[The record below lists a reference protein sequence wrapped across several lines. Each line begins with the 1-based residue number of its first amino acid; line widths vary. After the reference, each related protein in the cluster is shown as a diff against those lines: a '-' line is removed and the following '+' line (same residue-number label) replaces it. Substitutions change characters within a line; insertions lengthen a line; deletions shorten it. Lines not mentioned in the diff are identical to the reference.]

1 MKPILAL
8 MIAGA
13 CALVPTSAAADNKAA
28 AKVHLDAAATA
39 YKEQRYEDVLVEL
52 NKAYTLDPRP
62 ELHYSIGQVY
72 VKLDRCDAAIGSYQ
86 QFLASRPPRVRA
98 EAAEEAIA
106 TCKAK
111 LAAAPPV
118 VAPVD
123 PAGGAT
129 DTDTEAPP
137 NVPPGTPPLVSAP
150 VVGDEPPAWYKDKLA
165 IGLTAGGAGL
175 TLIGVV
181 LYVNARS
188 SASDAASA
196 ANYGESVDQYDGAR
210 TKRTVSMVFVAAGL
224 AATGVG
230 VWRFMKKREVH
241 ETRQLAIVPTESGGL
256 VTYSGGF

>member
-1 MKPILAL
+1 MKPTLAL

-13 CALVPTSAAADNKAA
+13 LALLPASAAADNKAD

-39 YKEQRYEDVLVEL
+39 YKEQRYADVLVEL
-52 NKAYTLDPRP
+52 NKAYALEPRP

-72 VKLDRCDAAIGSYQ
+72 VKLDRCADAIGSYE
-86 QFLASRPPRVRA
+86 QFLASKPPRVRA

-118 VAPVD
+118 EPTGDAI
-123 PAGGAT
+123 
-129 DTDTEAPP
+129 DTEAPP
-137 NVPPGTPPLVSAP
+137 NVPSETPPPMIAP
-150 VVGDEPPAWYKDKLA
+150 VVSDERPAWYKDKLA

-188 SASDAASA
+188 SASDAGSA
-196 ANYGESVDQYDGAR
+196 DNYGESVDQYDSAR
-210 TKRTVSMVFVAAGL
+210 TKRTVSLVFVAAGL
-224 AATGVG
+224 TATGVG
-230 VWRFMKKREVH
+230 VWRFMKQRDAH
-241 ETRQLAIVPTESGGL
+241 ESRQLAIVPTANGGL
-256 VTYSGGF
+256 VTYGGGF